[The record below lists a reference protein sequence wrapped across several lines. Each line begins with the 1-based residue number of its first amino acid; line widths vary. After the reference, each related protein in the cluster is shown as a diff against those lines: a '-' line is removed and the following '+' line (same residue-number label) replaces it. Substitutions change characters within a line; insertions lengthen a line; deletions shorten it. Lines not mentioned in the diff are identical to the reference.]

1 MTRVQLEISLGLL
14 FVLIT
19 GALLIY
25 IGINEETRMEEFELY
40 QQAQKIEVGA
50 ELFEINCRGCH
61 GLQGEGIPGL
71 APPLNDDHFFTNRI
85 AEVGWGGELEDYI
98 IATVSTGRQ
107 VSTRPELY
115 PGAGSPAMPT
125 WSEAFGGPLRVDQI
139 EALAAFIVNWEGT
152 ALGDVE
158 LTEIQSVVELAAE
171 SDDPVERGQAIF
183 NNNGCGGCH
192 AIDGISVG
200 AVGPALSQIGSV
212 AAARIEGYSA
222 EEYLRESIVN
232 PDAYLV
238 EGYENLMLKTFAET
252 ISKEDLSDLI
262 AFLLAQE

>member
-19 GALLIY
+19 GAILIY
-25 IGINEETRMEEFELY
+25 IGINEETRMAEFELH

-50 ELFEINCRGCH
+50 ELYEINCRGCH
-61 GLQGEGIPGL
+61 GLQGEGILGL
-71 APPLNDDHFFTNRI
+71 APPLNDVHFFVNRM
-85 AEVGWGGELEDYI
+85 AEVGWQGELEDYI

-107 VSTRPELY
+107 VSTRPEIY

-125 WSEAFGGPLRVDQI
+125 WSEDFGGPLRGDQI

-152 ALGDVE
+152 AVGDVE
-158 LTEIQSVVELAAE
+158 LAEIAPVSELAAE
-171 SDDPVERGQAIF
+171 SDDPVERGQVVY
-183 NNNGCGGCH
+183 NNSGCGGCH
-192 AIDGISVG
+192 AIEGISVG
-200 AVGPALSQIGSV
+200 AVGPALSQIATVGATRV
-212 AAARIEGYSA
+212 EGYEA
-222 EEYLRESIVN
+222 EEYIRDSIVN

-238 EGYENLMLKTFAET
+238 EGYDNLMLKTFADS
-252 ISKEDLSDLI
+252 ISADDLSDLI